1 MISLLAVDEPFKI
14 LRNVKLFFL
23 QY

>member
-1 MISLLAVDEPFKI
+1 MIILLAVDEPFKI